1 MAAIG
6 TALMSRVLGHS
17 DAEKAFRPWWD
28 TLEDFLLYGLV
39 MLGIII
45 VPTAMITGT
54 PLDCT
59 YCLEDYC
66 SFPNQ
71 TKIDQREVKN
81 PGYNA
86 WWVKKF
92 CTLNHQAVDPF
103 MLYFPYFLLI
113 VAMILVAI
121 ERTFV
126 KAFKAGSKLDKFYAL
141 LVREKVLKSAADTTL
156 HDHGGDVVDGK
167 EAVEIKASFR
177 GSSGYF
183 FSYLLRTL
191 IELFV
196 AAILLIYMIWQG
208 VPILETSNTVV
219 CNVHGFYHEC
229 SGQPAEFYFYILC
242 ITIALTLMYMLCNVY
257 NILWLT
263 FPCFGKLSRV
273 MDTYRHNMRERGGN
287 NTDKENLGELWDIYY
302 NNRDLRLLLDLLAT
316 SSGIA
321 PAIAIMTLFDRKFM
335 NAMRPTIRYIAADR
349 HKGIANVQ
357 FVEPKTG
364 VRVALADISGVH
376 LMYLAEIIPPA
387 DTAVEAF
394 ETVDDE
400 EEEEAENLAKDMEMA
415 PLAVSGH
422 VLRAS
427 FWGLKKDQQYTMKIS
442 TVLNGRTISQIS
454 QGIEEYHEKLPVD
467 EVAVEMA
474 KKAQGTPSMPRMA
487 RFNGGAGDAVLA

>member
-17 DAEKAFRPWWD
+17 DAQKAFRPWWD

-59 YCLEDYC
+59 YCLQDHC

-71 TKIDQREVKN
+71 TKINQTTVEN
-81 PGYNA
+81 PGFNA

-92 CTLNHQAVDPF
+92 CTMNHEAVDPF

-121 ERTFV
+121 ERTFL

-141 LVREKVLKSAADTTL
+141 LVREKVLSPAAAANQGDVTA
-156 HDHGGDVVDGK
+156 GDVVDGK

-183 FSYLLRTL
+183 LSYLLRTV

-196 AAILLIYMIWQG
+196 AAILLIYMIWRG

-242 ITIALTLMYMLCNVY
+242 ITIAITLMYMLCNIY

-273 MDTYRHNMRERGGN
+273 MDTYRHVCCQI
-287 NTDKENLGELWDIYY
+287 K
-302 NNRDLRLLLDLLAT
+302 LLQLDVKANEFVKVYHL
-316 SSGIA
+316 
-321 PAIAIMTLFDRKFM
+321 
-335 NAMRPTIRYIAADR
+335 TIE
-349 HKGIANVQ
+349 AN
-357 FVEPKTG
+357 
-364 VRVALADISGVH
+364 
-376 LMYLAEIIPPA
+376 
-387 DTAVEAF
+387 
-394 ETVDDE
+394 
-400 EEEEAENLAKDMEMA
+400 
-415 PLAVSGH
+415 
-422 VLRAS
+422 
-427 FWGLKKDQQYTMKIS
+427 
-442 TVLNGRTISQIS
+442 
-454 QGIEEYHEKLPVD
+454 
-467 EVAVEMA
+467 
-474 KKAQGTPSMPRMA
+474 
-487 RFNGGAGDAVLA
+487 